1 MVHQDN
7 RRSNKAPKGPKMPL
21 NSCGPG
27 GPTGVI
33 KKGTL
38 KCLAFFVF
46 FQITWQLNSIVN
58 PPQAQTVDYA

>member
-1 MVHQDN
+1 MATQDQ
-7 RRSNKAPKGPKMPL
+7 RRSNKAPKGPQRPL

-38 KCLAFFVF
+38 KCLAFFGVLSNYLAAE
-46 FQITWQLNSIVN
+46 LNC
-58 PPQAQTVDYA
+58 